1 MGKYEVEI
9 TDVRYFNNPER
20 EINGRKISP
29 QSGMVI
35 DWTATVGWG
44 QLTII
49 KNENG
54 YYEFDTEC
62 MSNAFVEEVLE
73 EYKNFILKKL

>member
-1 MGKYEVEI
+1 MI
-9 TDVRYFNNPER
+9 
-20 EINGRKISP
+20 
-29 QSGMVI
+29 I

-73 EYKNFILKKL
+73 EYKNFILL